1 MSTSQN
7 GLFQQ
12 LPVAAQALLQA
23 ACEPVTLRA
32 GQVLSKA
39 SDADPQAYFLNSA
52 TVALLVQGDGDT
64 SLAVGLVGPGSAV
77 GLAHVLDTPSESLL
91 WQVQTPGQACRLPA
105 SVLRELLRQH
115 PAMLVAISRH
125 LWSLVAHISAVAAAA
140 QSQDIATRLA
150 GWLVLSAQ
158 QAQSTSLYLTH
169 DHLAHM
175 LGVRRVSITLAAG
188 TLREQG
194 LLDYS
199 RGHVQI
205 LDWPGLLRAAKAHGQ
220 SGVPHRG

>member
-1 MSTSQN
+1 VNLSRN

-12 LPVAAQALLQA
+12 LPLAALAPLQA
-23 ACEPVTLRA
+23 ACEPVALRA

-39 SDADPQAYFLNSA
+39 SDADPLVYFLTSA

-77 GLAHVLDTPSESLL
+77 GLAHALDTPSEPLL
-91 WQVQTPGQACRLPA
+91 WQVQTPGQACQLPA
-105 SVLRELLRQH
+105 SVLRELLHQH
-115 PAMLVAISRH
+115 PAMLVAISHH
-125 LWSLVAHISAVAAAA
+125 LWTLVAHIATVAAAA

-188 TLREQG
+188 ALREQG
-194 LLDYS
+194 LLAYS
-199 RGHVQI
+199 RGHVHI
-205 LDWPGLLRAAKAHGQ
+205 LDWTGLLRAAKTR
-220 SGVPHRG
+220 S